1 VKDRASNLIAGRIPV
16 VAMNRQP
23 YDDDLN
29 NLRAALN
36 ERAAEL
42 ATYLIKDKPNR
53 QRSNKRE
60 LRFGTKGSLSVV
72 TSGPKSGSWF
82 NYENQK
88 GGGLFDLIMR
98 EQNCSFVEALRFAR
112 EYLGDA
118 PLPTR
123 PSPSLRVDDDVEA
136 EKKHREAM
144 EIWNSAVSIDH
155 PLPQR
160 YFERRG
166 LMIPHGI
173 DGRALRFHGRCK
185 FGLNMH
191 PCIIALF
198 TGIEDN
204 EPRAITRIALTPDSQ
219 KIDRKMLGPVAG
231 AAIKLWADAD
241 VTSELCV
248 AEGIETSLAASMLNF
263 TPVWS
268 LGSAGSIASFRVVDR
283 IARLTIIVDND
294 LGGAGQRAAGECS
307 EQWTNAGHNVRRVM
321 PRRIGDDLNDVL
333 RRRSSP

>member
-1 VKDRASNLIAGRIPV
+1 
-16 VAMNRQP
+16 
-23 YDDDLN
+23 
-29 NLRAALN
+29 
-36 ERAAEL
+36 
-42 ATYLIKDKPNR
+42 
-53 QRSNKRE
+53 
-60 LRFGTKGSLSVV
+60 
-72 TSGPKSGSWF
+72 
-82 NYENQK
+82 
-88 GGGLFDLIMR
+88 
-98 EQNCSFVEALRFAR
+98 
-112 EYLGDA
+112 
-118 PLPTR
+118 
-123 PSPSLRVDDDVEA
+123 
-136 EKKHREAM
+136 
-144 EIWNSAVSIDH
+144 
-155 PLPQR
+155 
-160 YFERRG
+160 
-166 LMIPHGI
+166 
-173 DGRALRFHGRCK
+173 
-185 FGLNMH
+185 MH

-294 LGGAGQRAAGECS
+294 LGGAGQRAASECS
-307 EQWTNAGHNVRRVM
+307 EQWTNAGRNVRRVM

-333 RRRSSP
+333 RRRSAP